1 MQIHV
6 ESLTETPTPFA
17 FEADGA
23 WWRSHVPADRGF
35 PTEPPEPLQLTL
47 RAYKMASA
55 KRAQRGEA
63 ERRPL
68 PSGASAAMGEDV
80 VLEGGLEGALA
91 LECGRCLA
99 RYRQPLRETFR
110 LVLEPAGSRVPA
122 DPEAAAALTRD
133 GLCVGDE
140 FETGW
145 YREGEIHLDSVCL
158 ELIAL
163 ALPVQPLCREDCAGL
178 CPRCGGDRNLSPCT
192 CSDVRPESP
201 FAALAALRVTRGD
214 R

>member
-1 MQIHV
+1 MQIDFDALN
-6 ESLTETPTPFA
+6 ESPTPFA
-17 FEADGA
+17 FEVGPA
-23 WWRSHVPADRGF
+23 WWRTHVPSQQGF
-35 PTEPPEPLQLTL
+35 PEEPEAPLQLAV
-47 RAYKMASA
+47 RAYK
-55 KRAQRGEA
+55 
-63 ERRPL
+63 
-68 PSGASAAMGEDV
+68 MGEDV
-80 VLEGGLEGALA
+80 VLEGLLEGSLA

-99 RYRQPLRETFR
+99 RYRQPLRESFR

-122 DPEAAAALTRD
+122 DPEAAAALVRD
-133 GLCVGDE
+133 GLCLGDE

-178 CPRCGGDRNLSPCT
+178 CPRCGVDRNVSPCD
-192 CSDVRPESP
+192 CGEVRPESP
-201 FAALAALRVTRGD
+201 FAALAALRTNRGD

>member
-1 MQIHV
+1 MKIDLAAL
-6 ESLTETPTPFA
+6 SETPTPFA
-17 FEADGA
+17 FEVGPA
-23 WWRSHVPADRGF
+23 WWRSHVPAQQGF
-35 PTEPPEPLQLTL
+35 PQEPAEPLQL
-47 RAYKMASA
+47 SV
-55 KRAQRGEA
+55 RGHKI
-63 ERRPL
+63 
-68 PSGASAAMGEDV
+68 GEDV
-80 VLEGGLEGALA
+80 VLEGRLEGVLP

-99 RYRQPLRETFR
+99 RYRQPLRESFR

-122 DPEAAAALTRD
+122 DPEAAAVLARD
-133 GLCVGDE
+133 GLYLGDE

-178 CPRCGGDRNLSPCT
+178 CPRCGVDRNSSPCD
-192 CSDVRPESP
+192 CGEVRPESP
-201 FAALAALRVTRGD
+201 FAALAALRTTRGD

>member
-1 MQIHV
+1 MHLST
-6 ESLTETPTPFA
+6 ESLSETPERFA
-17 FEADGA
+17 FEAGPA
-23 WWRSHVPADRGF
+23 WWRTHVPPQQGY
-35 PTEPPEPLQLTL
+35 PEQPEEPLQLTL
-47 RAYKMASA
+47 RAHKI
-55 KRAQRGEA
+55 GD
-63 ERRPL
+63 
-68 PSGASAAMGEDV
+68 DV
-80 VLEGGLEGALA
+80 VLEGQLEGNLT

-122 DPEAAAALTRD
+122 DPETAAALARD

-178 CPRCGGDRNLSPCT
+178 CARCGADRNVARCT
-192 CSDVRPESP
+192 CEEVRPESP
-201 FAALAALRVTRGD
+201 FAALAALRTTRGD

>member
-1 MQIHV
+1 MQIQV

-17 FEADGA
+17 FEADGG
-23 WWRSHVPADRGF
+23 WWRSHVPADKGF
-35 PTEPPEPLQLTL
+35 PSEPPEPQQLTL
-47 RAYKMASA
+47 RAYKM
-55 KRAQRGEA
+55 GENI
-63 ERRPL
+63 
-68 PSGASAAMGEDV
+68 

-122 DPEAAAALTRD
+122 DPEAAAALARD
-133 GLCVGDE
+133 GLCIGDE

-178 CPRCGGDRNLSPCT
+178 CPRCGGDRNVSPCT